1 MKSFTREQLQR
12 TAGILAVAVVIVI
25 SIVLFVIDPMYIES
39 GPDAQPT
46 KVYFADHISPAHSLV
61 IEKFNRL
68 HKGVIEVIPV
78 NLPFDKFSTNE
89 RKELLARSLRSK
101 SDRLD
106 VFAVD
111 YIWVPRFARWSE
123 PLGKYF
129 PQSFRSEIMPYAL
142 ASCMSDT
149 TMVSLPMYIDIG
161 LMYYR
166 KDIIRC
172 LPDGEALEKKLQA
185 SLSWEEMIALRD
197 RLGYQGKPFFLFQGN
212 EYEGLVC
219 NFFEFIAARD
229 PQFFSRKYIDLTS
242 PVAREALQQMVDL
255 IAKNK
260 LSPKIVTEFDEN
272 TAYDYMLKENVPF
285 VRGWP
290 NFLENYRKRANA
302 DTAKLSL
309 IGRAALP
316 HVGKGSSA
324 SVFGGWNLM
333 ISRYSSNKNA
343 SLIFL
348 KFLFEKDTQIM
359 MYEAGGYIPVNI
371 DVYADTA
378 FMARHPEL
386 AYYRQL
392 LEHGFH
398 RPPFTD
404 YTKISDIIS
413 HFVHRALMGE
423 LTVDAALRNASEMI
437 GSNKVLIK

>member
-1 MKSFTREQLQR
+1 MESFTREQLQR
-12 TAGILAVAVVIVI
+12 GAGILA
-25 SIVLFVIDPMYIES
+25 IVLIIILSIILFVLDPMHIEN
-39 GPDAQPT
+39 GPGSQPT
-46 KVYFADHISPAHSLV
+46 KVYFADHISPAHALV

-68 HKGVIEVIPV
+68 HRGSIEVVPV

-123 PLGKYF
+123 PLGQYF
-129 PQSFRSEIMPYAL
+129 PKSFRAEIIPNAL

-166 KDIIRC
+166 QDIIRR
-172 LPDGEALEKKLQA
+172 LPDGDAVEKRLQA
-185 SLSWEEMIALRD
+185 SMTWEEMTTLRS
-197 RLGYQGKPFFLFQGN
+197 RLGYQGKPFYLFQGN
-212 EYEGLVC
+212 DYEGLVC
-219 NFFEFIAARD
+219 NFFEFIAVRD
-229 PQFFSRKYIDLTS
+229 RQFFSRKYVDLTS
-242 PVAREALQQMVDL
+242 KM
-255 IAKNK
+255 
-260 LSPKIVTEFDEN
+260 SPKIVTEFDEN

-290 NFLENYRKRANA
+290 NFLENYRKRKNA
-302 DTAKLSL
+302 DTIKLNA

-316 HVGKGSSA
+316 HIARGTPA

-333 ISRYSSNKNA
+333 ISRYSANKTA
-343 SLIFL
+343 ALTFL
-348 KFLFEKDTQIM
+348 SFLFQKETQIM
-359 MYEAGGYIPVNI
+359 MYEAGGYIPVNAT
-371 DVYADTA
+371 VYADTA
-378 FMARHPEL
+378 FIQRHPEL

-392 LEHGFH
+392 LERGFH

-413 HFVHRALMGE
+413 HFVHRALRGE
-423 LTVDAALRNASEMI
+423 LTVDAALRSASEMI